1 METKVGIR
9 ELKNGLSKYV
19 RQAES
24 GDVVIVTDR
33 GRVVAELWPPGH
45 GEDRPDIH
53 PGLLEMERKGLIRLA
68 TRPNDPSLYR
78 RMPHVDLGGKT
89 VQDLIDETRGDR

>member
-1 METKVGIR
+1 MATVGIR
-9 ELKNGLSKYV
+9 ELKNHLSKYV
-19 RQAES
+19 RQAEA

-33 GRVVAELWPPGH
+33 GRAVAELWPPGQS
-45 GEDRPDIH
+45 GGRSPVIH

-78 RMPHVDLGGKT
+78 RMPHVDLGGET
-89 VQDLIDETRGDR
+89 VQDTIDFLREDR

>member
-9 ELKNGLSKYV
+9 ELKNSLSRYV
-19 RQAES
+19 RQAEA
-24 GDVVIVTDR
+24 GDVVLVTDR

-45 GEDRPDIH
+45 GERRTDIH

-68 TRPNDPSLYR
+68 TRPNHPSLYR

-89 VQDLIDETRGDR
+89 IEDLMDEIRGD

>member
-1 METKVGIR
+1 MEIKVGIR
-9 ELKNGLSKYV
+9 ELKNSLSKYV
-19 RQAES
+19 RQAEA

-45 GEDRPDIH
+45 GASRPGIH
-53 PGLLEMERKGLIRLA
+53 PGFLEMERKGLIRLA

-89 VQDLIDETRGDR
+89 IADLMDEIRGD